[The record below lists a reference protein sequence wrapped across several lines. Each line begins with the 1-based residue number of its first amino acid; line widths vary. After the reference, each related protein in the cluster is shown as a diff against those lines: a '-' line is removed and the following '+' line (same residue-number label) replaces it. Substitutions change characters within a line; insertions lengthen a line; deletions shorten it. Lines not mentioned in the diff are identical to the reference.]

1 MQGHR
6 RKELTSGSPRNTSSA
21 KVLRDA
27 IQHVSSRI
35 PETTALYK
43 PTCED
48 IDEIKK
54 YIALNGTSEQR
65 EVLKDE
71 VLQKHRASR
80 EREKL
85 ERVGRVVPLYEM

>member
-1 MQGHR
+1 M
-6 RKELTSGSPRNTSSA
+6 
-21 KVLRDA
+21 
-27 IQHVSSRI
+27 
-35 PETTALYK
+35 
-43 PTCED
+43 
-48 IDEIKK
+48 